1 MSSFEKM
8 EKLFTVLDVTASAI
22 KEEDSTP
29 YLTALAESGENLF
42 YGEVPQDYS
51 AKLKDLLQ
59 QEYKKV
65 SISALENEEI
75 RKAFQLAVLKGMKE
89 AIQPNH
95 AMTPDAVALFMG
107 YLIRKMKE
115 HETNVTLLDPVIGS
129 GNMLTAVMNLLEGKE
144 LSAFGVEI
152 DETLL
157 RLSWSSANLQK
168 HAVELFHQDTIK
180 PLYIEPVDIALA
192 DLPVG
197 FYPDDETAK
206 DFVVHHEKGHTYAH
220 HLIMEQAMK
229 YVKDSGFGVFLVPNR
244 LFESEQADLL
254 QKWIKNHAAVLGL
267 IELPMSL
274 FKSETHAKSILI
286 LQKNGTEMIKPKQAM
301 LVKLPPFSNKDALN
315 KVMKQMD
322 EWFKT
327 EWKREK

>member
-1 MSSFEKM
+1 
-8 EKLFTVLDVTASAI
+8 
-22 KEEDSTP
+22 
-29 YLTALAESGENLF
+29 
-42 YGEVPQDYS
+42 
-51 AKLKDLLQ
+51 
-59 QEYKKV
+59 
-65 SISALENEEI
+65 
-75 RKAFQLAVLKGMKE
+75 
-89 AIQPNH
+89 
-95 AMTPDAVALFMG
+95 MTPDAVSLFMG

-115 HETNVTLLDPVIGS
+115 QDKAVSMLDPVIGS
-129 GNMLTAVMNLLEGKE
+129 GNLLTAVMNLLEGKE

-168 HAVELFHQDTIK
+168 HALELFHQDVIK
-180 PLYIEPVDIALA
+180 PLYIEPVDVALA

-206 DFVVHHEKGHTYAH
+206 DFEVHNEKGHTYAH

-229 YVKDSGFGVFLVPNR
+229 YVKSSGFGVFLVPNR

-254 QKWIKNHAAVLGL
+254 QKWLKKNAAVHGL
-267 IELPMSL
+267 VELPMSL
-274 FKSETHAKSILI
+274 FKSESHAKSILI
-286 LQKNGTEMIKPKQAM
+286 LQKNGDEMIKPKQAM

-322 EWFKT
+322 DWFKT